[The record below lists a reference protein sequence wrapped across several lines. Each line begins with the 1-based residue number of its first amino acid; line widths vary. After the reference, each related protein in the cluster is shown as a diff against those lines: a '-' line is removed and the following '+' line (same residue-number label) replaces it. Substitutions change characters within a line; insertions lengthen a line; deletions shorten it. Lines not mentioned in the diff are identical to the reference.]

1 MYSVNFQIQG
11 MEDFTKVMI
20 IQTSVAVRKFRW
32 NVRKYIPPR
41 RISMKPDFK
50 SELAV
55 LGMIIRILVP
65 FIK

>member
-1 MYSVNFQIQG
+1 

-20 IQTSVAVRKFRW
+20 IQTSIAVRKFRW

-41 RISMKPDFK
+41 RISMKPD
-50 SELAV
+50 SESEFAV
-55 LGMIIRILVP
+55 LGMIIRICVP